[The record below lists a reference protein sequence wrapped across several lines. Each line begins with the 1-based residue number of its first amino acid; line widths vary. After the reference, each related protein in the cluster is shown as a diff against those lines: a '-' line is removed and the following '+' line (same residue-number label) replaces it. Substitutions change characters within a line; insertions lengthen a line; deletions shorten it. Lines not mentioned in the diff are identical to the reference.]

1 MYIYIIYIYIYK
13 IYIYTI
19 YIYYTLHLELGLSE
33 NRLPANLVVYH
44 HVCYSNGMA
53 IWRYTL
59 QTDSMLLPRHPPW
72 CGPLRGRSWN
82 PGWGGGRWKAN
93 RTERHF
99 EKKKT
104 FHLVS
109 MVFVDPQKCRV
120 SFEDVSIFIHFPC
133 FLASNAFTQKNIIPG
148 YRFKCHRAP
157 ALKQSV

>member
-1 MYIYIIYIYIYK
+1 MYIYN
-13 IYIYTI
+13 IYIYTRYIYLYNI

-99 EKKKT
+99 EKKNISSC
-104 FHLVS
+104 FHGFCWSSKVS
-109 MVFVDPQKCRV
+109 GFLWGCFHFHPFSMFSCLKCLHSKKYHPRI
-120 SFEDVSIFIHFPC
+120 SF
-133 FLASNAFTQKNIIPG
+133 
-148 YRFKCHRAP
+148 
-157 ALKQSV
+157 